1 MRPRGA
7 ACARAARRAAVALAG
22 AAAVALGGCAALAP
36 VGDAAAPSASGAQ
49 TVVEAAVRS
58 GLTPDPRPAGGT
70 ATATAF
76 PVQPGAP
83 AATPTDAAAARP
95 GAGELPA
102 GADGAMGS
110 AAPSVPGLQVEV
122 IAPAGL
128 KALLERHLDIVRLN
142 RLARGEVEG
151 SEWGR
156 LADAAPA
163 QVRDLLATEGH
174 FAPQVS
180 VERLPGASAAQPDLV
195 RLVVVPGPRARI
207 ARVTLAA
214 EGDLERDATRGEA
227 YARDTLAAWRA
238 AWALPAGATFRNADW
253 NDAKA
258 SALARL
264 RASGYA
270 AAAWTGTAAQ
280 VDPQQ
285 HEVRIFVA
293 VDSGPLFRL
302 GSLQIEGLVAHDVQT
317 VRELSLARA
326 GTPVTEALLL
336 DFQERLQK
344 AGLFESVTVALDT
357 DPQGADAA
365 RVQVRLQEAPLQ
377 VWTFGVGATANTG
390 LRTSV
395 EHVYRRVF
403 GFAATSRNKAEWGPK
418 RQSWEGEIS
427 THPGPG
433 LYRNLLGGAIE
444 QLETGSDTVL
454 SQRLR
459 AGRTQDRGRFEQ
471 LYFVEVERSK
481 RESALGKVVTVAST
495 VNYHGVWRAV
505 DDVLLPTDG
514 LTFSGQVGLGRSHG
528 SGSPTGSF
536 ARAYGRLTAYRPL
549 GASWYGQVRVELGQV
564 FKPADVAVPESQRF
578 RAGGDESVRG
588 YGYKELGP
596 VTGGVVG
603 SGNVLFT
610 SSLELARPFSANLP
624 SVWGAVFV
632 DAGNAADSFGKLRPA
647 LGYGIGVRWRSP
659 VGPLRLD
666 WAYGREVR
674 SMRVHFSVGI
684 AF

>member
-1 MRPRGA
+1 MMPCGA
-7 ACARAARRAAVALAG
+7 ACAPTARRAAGALA
-22 AAAVALGGCAALAP
+22 AAAALMLGGCAL
-36 VGDAAAPSASGAQ
+36 
-49 TVVEAAVRS
+49 
-58 GLTPDPRPAGGT
+58 L
-70 ATATAF
+70 
-76 PVQPGAP
+76 AP
-83 AATPTDAAAARP
+83 AAP
-95 GAGELPA
+95 PA
-102 GADGAMGS
+102 GADLAAS
-110 AAPSVPGLQVEV
+110 APSPSSAPEARTGTGAGTPVAIAFPVDPGVPPTPPPAASPTGTARTPAPVTPGVVPVPADGLQVEV
-122 IAPAGL
+122 VAPGEL

-142 RLARGEVEG
+142 RIARGEVEA
-151 SEWGR
+151 SEWSR

-163 QVRDLLATEGH
+163 QVRELLATEGY

-180 VERLPGASAAQPDLV
+180 VERPPASAPAQPEGV
-195 RLVVVPGPRARI
+195 RLVVVPGPRARVV
-207 ARVTLAA
+207 RVTLAA
-214 EGDLERDATRGEA
+214 EGDLERGAVAGEPH
-227 YARDTLAAWRA
+227 ARDALAAWRA
-238 AWALPAGATFRNADW
+238 AWALPAGAPFRNADW
-253 NDAKA
+253 NEAKA
-258 SALARL
+258 TALARM

-280 VDPQQ
+280 VDPQRN
-285 HEVRIFVA
+285 EVRIFVA
-293 VDSGPLFRL
+293 IDSGPLFRL

-596 VTGGVVG
+596 VTVGVVG